1 MTFSSTFA
9 TSFAEQPAD
18 FSTAVQSEFVD
29 SNQTVHRLSEARIAS
44 IVRCVDSLE
53 SDSPVVRRLAAD
65 RLYSQASNGNTQ
77 TCDAILSRLRGLRV
91 SFSLDVRQLA
101 DQLIERIRL
110 TRHQRAVAELTPS
123 PWGDSPSNLDRE
135 LDQWWQQFS
144 RRAGADRDSIREFQY
159 VALTAGPDWR
169 WVASVNDQPTN
180 QSASDEWACLLG
192 IRVPECGTRYVP
204 EAKKLQSRL
213 LAKCTRSSAGSTSA
227 DRVVGRLIDST
238 VRRNPYGWSLESRL
252 EIALTHQRPELV
264 GELCELTWNTP
275 NVHVRDLALSLLA
288 ADRVNHASLTEQLNE
303 RVNDRRV
310 ITVLPGQ
317 AHFGVGEAD
326 WPRSIVV
333 PRINDVVQYLF
344 WKHQGM
350 DARQHG
356 MTAIQ
361 ADPVWGVRLES
372 IGR

>member
-1 MTFSSTFA
+1 
-9 TSFAEQPAD
+9 
-18 FSTAVQSEFVD
+18 
-29 SNQTVHRLSEARIAS
+29 
-44 IVRCVDSLE
+44 
-53 SDSPVVRRLAAD
+53 
-65 RLYSQASNGNTQ
+65 
-77 TCDAILSRLRGLRV
+77 
-91 SFSLDVRQLA
+91 
-101 DQLIERIRL
+101 
-110 TRHQRAVAELTPS
+110 
-123 PWGDSPSNLDRE
+123 
-135 LDQWWQQFS
+135 
-144 RRAGADRDSIREFQY
+144 
-159 VALTAGPDWR
+159 
-169 WVASVNDQPTN
+169 
-180 QSASDEWACLLG
+180 
-192 IRVPECGTRYVP
+192 
-204 EAKKLQSRL
+204 
-213 LAKCTRSSAGSTSA
+213 
-227 DRVVGRLIDST
+227 

-264 GELCELTWNTP
+264 GELCELIWNTP